1 MTIKIC
7 PKWLAPYSVSDP
19 DIKIKEVK
27 ADA

>member
-7 PKWLAPYSVSDP
+7 PNWSAPNSVSDP